1 MKIAYEH
8 LLNFLVDKPSIQ
20 DVSEKLFQLGHE
32 HEIEDSIFDIE
43 FTPNRGDCLSLLGLA
58 RDLNVFYNTN
68 LKLKSYEA
76 DIPKLELDFHNRAT
90 NKCPAISFL
99 NIEIEEEVQEYR
111 DYLENYFKDLNLNK
125 NNFFTDISNYIAYE
139 MGQPTHCYD
148 LNSLDAEITLTDGVK
163 DKHFKTLLGS
173 RISIDESDLVFIRN
187 DEVINLAGVVGS
199 METAC
204 SKNSKNVL
212 IECAYF
218 SPESIM
224 GKSIKYNLQSDASH
238 KFERGVDPKSH
249 DNILRRFIKIVNDH
263 AKIKSLSIYNN
274 TYIEFEEAQLDNNF
288 EAINKILG
296 VNESK
301 ENIEELLSKL
311 NFQFSDKIIVPSYRS
326 DISHQNDLAE
336 EYARVLGY
344 NNISEENFK
353 IPLKSKINESS
364 ENNIRQFFID
374 NGFTEVINYPFSNIA
389 NDKAIEV
396 DNPLDSNRRYLRT
409 NIIESL
415 IDNMIYNEKRQK
427 DAIKMFEISDIYSKD
442 IENADKRLSIIVS
455 GRRGHNYKEFNKF
468 LDKNYLVDLF
478 QNLDIDIEQ
487 HIFEISRENIDSK
500 IKTKVFGLEIEL
512 KQIDAA
518 FEKYNINP
526 NISEKFV
533 QYKPIS
539 EFPTSTRDLSFSIEN
554 YEKIDEVIQR
564 LEDTNVNNLK
574 DFFMFDFYE
583 NVKVKKVKIGYR
595 FIFQAKDKTLTDH
608 EIDTQIEIIIDSILS
623 IDSVSLPGKK

>member
-1 MKIAYEH
+1 MKIVYEH
-8 LLNFLVDKPSIQ
+8 LLNFLVDKPSIK

-90 NKCPAISFL
+90 NKCPVISFL

-173 RISIDESDLVFIRN
+173 KISIDESDLVFIRN

-199 METAC
+199 MDTSC

-353 IPLKSKINESS
+353 IPSKSKINESS

-427 DAIKMFEISDIYSKD
+427 DSIKMFEISDIYSKD

-455 GRRGHNYKEFNKF
+455 GRRGHNYKEFNKL

-512 KQIDAA
+512 KQIDTA

-574 DFFMFDFYE
+574 DSFMFDFYE
-583 NVKVKKVKIGYR
+583 NVKVNKVKIGYR

-608 EIDTQIEIIIDSILS
+608 EIDTQIEMIIDSILS
-623 IDSVSLPGKK
+623 INSVSLPGKK

>member
-1 MKIAYEH
+1 M
-8 LLNFLVDKPSIQ
+8 
-20 DVSEKLFQLGHE
+20 
-32 HEIEDSIFDIE
+32 
-43 FTPNRGDCLSLLGLA
+43 LGLA

-90 NKCPAISFL
+90 NKCPVISFL

-173 RISIDESDLVFIRN
+173 KISIDESDLVFIRN

-199 METAC
+199 MDTSC

-344 NNISEENFK
+344 NNISEDNFK
-353 IPLKSKINESS
+353 IPLKSKIN
-364 ENNIRQFFID
+364 
-374 NGFTEVINYPFSNIA
+374 
-389 NDKAIEV
+389 
-396 DNPLDSNRRYLRT
+396 
-409 NIIESL
+409 
-415 IDNMIYNEKRQK
+415 
-427 DAIKMFEISDIYSKD
+427 
-442 IENADKRLSIIVS
+442 
-455 GRRGHNYKEFNKF
+455 
-468 LDKNYLVDLF
+468 
-478 QNLDIDIEQ
+478 
-487 HIFEISRENIDSK
+487 
-500 IKTKVFGLEIEL
+500 
-512 KQIDAA
+512 
-518 FEKYNINP
+518 
-526 NISEKFV
+526 
-533 QYKPIS
+533 
-539 EFPTSTRDLSFSIEN
+539 
-554 YEKIDEVIQR
+554 
-564 LEDTNVNNLK
+564 
-574 DFFMFDFYE
+574 
-583 NVKVKKVKIGYR
+583 
-595 FIFQAKDKTLTDH
+595 
-608 EIDTQIEIIIDSILS
+608 
-623 IDSVSLPGKK
+623 

>member
-455 GRRGHNYKEFNKF
+455 GRRGHNYKELNKF

-583 NVKVKKVKIGYR
+583 NVKLKKVKIGYR

>member
-8 LLNFLVDKPSIQ
+8 LLNFLVDKPSIK

-90 NKCPAISFL
+90 NKCPVISFL
-99 NIEIEEEVQEYR
+99 NIEIEEEVQDYR

-173 RISIDESDLVFIRN
+173 KISIDESDLVFIRN

-199 METAC
+199 METSC

-374 NGFTEVINYPFSNIA
+374 NGFAEVINYPFSNIA

-427 DAIKMFEISDIYSKD
+427 DSIKMFEISDIYSKD

-574 DFFMFDFYE
+574 DSFMFDFYE
-583 NVKVKKVKIGYR
+583 NVKVNKVKIGYR
-595 FIFQAKDKTLTDH
+595 FVFQAKDKTLTDH
-608 EIDTQIEIIIDSILS
+608 EIDAQIEIIIDSILS

>member
-1 MKIAYEH
+1 MKIVYEH
-8 LLNFLVDKPSIQ
+8 LLNFLVDKPSIK

-90 NKCPAISFL
+90 NKCPVISFL

-173 RISIDESDLVFIRN
+173 KISIDESDLVFIRN

-199 METAC
+199 MDTSC

-274 TYIEFEEAQLDNNF
+274 TYIEFEEAQLDDNF

-427 DAIKMFEISDIYSKD
+427 DSIKMFEISDIYSKD
-442 IENADKRLSIIVS
+442 IENADKRLSVIVS

-564 LEDTNVNNLK
+564 LEDTNFNNLK
-574 DFFMFDFYE
+574 DSFMFDFYE
-583 NVKVKKVKIGYR
+583 NVKVNKVKIGYR

-608 EIDTQIEIIIDSILS
+608 EIDTQIEMIIDSILS
-623 IDSVSLPGKK
+623 INSVSLPGKK

>member
-1 MKIAYEH
+1 MKIVYEH
-8 LLNFLVDKPSIQ
+8 LLNFLVDKPSIK
-20 DVSEKLFQLGHE
+20 DDSEKLFQLGHE

-90 NKCPAISFL
+90 NKCPVISFL

-173 RISIDESDLVFIRN
+173 KISIDESDLVFIRN

-199 METAC
+199 MDTSC

-263 AKIKSLSIYNN
+263 AKIKSLSIYKN

-427 DAIKMFEISDIYSKD
+427 DSIKMFEISDIYSKD

-455 GRRGHNYKEFNKF
+455 GRRGHNYKEFNKL

-512 KQIDAA
+512 KQIDTA

-574 DFFMFDFYE
+574 DSFMFDFYE
-583 NVKVKKVKIGYR
+583 NVKVNKVKIGYR

-608 EIDTQIEIIIDSILS
+608 EIDTQIEMIIDSILS
-623 IDSVSLPGKK
+623 INSVSLPGKK

>member
-1 MKIAYEH
+1 
-8 LLNFLVDKPSIQ
+8 
-20 DVSEKLFQLGHE
+20 
-32 HEIEDSIFDIE
+32 
-43 FTPNRGDCLSLLGLA
+43 
-58 RDLNVFYNTN
+58 
-68 LKLKSYEA
+68 
-76 DIPKLELDFHNRAT
+76 
-90 NKCPAISFL
+90 
-99 NIEIEEEVQEYR
+99 
-111 DYLENYFKDLNLNK
+111 
-125 NNFFTDISNYIAYE
+125 
-139 MGQPTHCYD
+139 
-148 LNSLDAEITLTDGVK
+148 
-163 DKHFKTLLGS
+163 
-173 RISIDESDLVFIRN
+173 
-187 DEVINLAGVVGS
+187 
-199 METAC
+199 METSC

-374 NGFTEVINYPFSNIA
+374 NGFAEVINYPFSNIA

-427 DAIKMFEISDIYSKD
+427 DSIKMFEISDIYSKD

-574 DFFMFDFYE
+574 DSFMFDFYE
-583 NVKVKKVKIGYR
+583 NVKVNKVKIGYR
-595 FIFQAKDKTLTDH
+595 FVFQAKDKTLTDH
-608 EIDTQIEIIIDSILS
+608 EIDAQIEIIIDSILS